1 MEVEWYIPKELK
13 TQGTG
18 VALVEGIVER
28 KLEEYLANRFEFV
41 EVKKDDS
48 TRHKPVL

>member
-1 MEVEWYIPKELK
+1 MEIEWHIPRELK

-18 VALVEGIVER
+18 IALVEGIVER

-41 EVKKDDS
+41 NIQKKVD
-48 TRHKPVL
+48 TEKK

>member
-1 MEVEWYIPKELK
+1 MEIEWHIPRELN

-28 KLEEYLANRFEFV
+28 KLEEYLANRFQYV
-41 EVKKDDS
+41 EVKEDDS
-48 TRHKPVL
+48 TIHKPVL